1 MWHYLVVARGPPGPG
16 RSPGCGVAFRAHG
29 SSERPLWSKAVLYL
43 LPSRRQSGK
52 FPKFQKDNIINSIS
66 NNSDL
71 ANVFGDAVAFGAA
84 RDNFLTKA
92 KSEGLAVGGWA
103 REAMKMIVTGKLEA
117 RDIVTDA
124 YEALKPTTA
133 KGALAEPK
141 DNDKA
146 FCGLSYSSIR
156 GVDDEN
162 DVVRKRLDTLMQIVE
177 HWSVTDAARS
187 QTILFM
193 LASRKAHSFSGL
205 AKFVKAEKSA
215 VVRAASEA
223 RKALAAIPVATVADK
238 TPAIQVDAVADT
250 LAEMV
255 AYLASM
261 DVSSL
266 TDAANAELAAIAR
279 MVATI
284 GDLALSIRLEMP
296 IAA

>member
-1 MWHYLVVARGPPGPG
+1 MT
-16 RSPGCGVAFRAHG
+16 
-29 SSERPLWSKAVLYL
+29 
-43 LPSRRQSGK
+43 
-52 FPKFQKDNIINSIS
+52 SIS

-92 KSEGLAVGGWA
+92 KSEGLAAGGWA
-103 REAMKMIVTGKLEA
+103 REAMKLVVTGQLAA

-124 YEALKPTTA
+124 YDALKPTTA

-156 GVDDEN
+156 GVDNEN
-162 DVVRKRLDTLMQIVE
+162 DVVRKRIDTLMQIVE
-177 HWSVTDAARS
+177 YWSVTNAARS
-187 QTILFM
+187 QTVLFM

-205 AKFVKAEKSA
+205 AKFIMAERAA
-215 VVRAASEA
+215 VERAASEA
-223 RKALAAIPVATVADK
+223 RKALAAVPVAVLADE
-238 TPAIQVDAVADT
+238 TQAAPVDAVADA

-255 AYLASM
+255 AYLASV
-261 DVSSL
+261 DVASL
-266 TDAANAELAAIAR
+266 SDAANAELAAIAR

-284 GDLALSIRLEMP
+284 GELALSLPLNMP